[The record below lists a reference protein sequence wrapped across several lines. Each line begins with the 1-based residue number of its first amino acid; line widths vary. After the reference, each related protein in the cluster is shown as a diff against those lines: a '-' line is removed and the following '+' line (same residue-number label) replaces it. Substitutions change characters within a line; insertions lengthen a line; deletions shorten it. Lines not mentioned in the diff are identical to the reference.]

1 MSVVRG
7 GRHRV
12 LMLVAAVGM
21 ALVAKS
27 AASASPSAVPGAPVC
42 REDTRATT
50 GEYLTG
56 IACPPEG
63 FGEMLGYTPQLEY
76 TPAGWRYTR
85 PAASDGGCSGPLA
98 DAGPFWDFGAQCR
111 MHDYGFDLVR
121 FGVGSRMDADAQLYR
136 DMKAS
141 CASESRIGRPACKT
155 VADSAHAVLWIG
167 GVSPGMEP
175 APIE

>member
-1 MSVVRG
+1 MSVMRRPR
-7 GRHRV
+7 RHV
-12 LMLVAAVGM
+12 WMLVAAAGI

-27 AASASPSAVPGAPVC
+27 AASASPNTVPGAPTC
-42 REDTRATT
+42 REVPRATT
-50 GEYLTG
+50 VEYLTG
-56 IACPPEG
+56 IACPPDG
-63 FGEMLGYTPQLEY
+63 FSEKLGYTPQLEY

-98 DAGPFWDFGAQCR
+98 DTGPFWDFAAQCR

-141 CASESRIGRPACKT
+141 CASEGEIGRPTCKT
-155 VADSAHAVLWIG
+155 IADSAHAVLWIG
-167 GVSPGMEP
+167 GVSPGLEP
-175 APIE
+175 APIG